1 MYEMLFEVY
10 WKWDADTCYF
20 PSRDSQKWW
29 ERKDQDPVLRY
40 CDKHVTQGMYIRK
53 GRRSDFKV
61 P

>member
-20 PSRDSQKWW
+20 PYRDSQKWW

-40 CDKHVTQGMYIRK
+40 CDKHVTQGM
-53 GRRSDFKV
+53 
-61 P
+61 